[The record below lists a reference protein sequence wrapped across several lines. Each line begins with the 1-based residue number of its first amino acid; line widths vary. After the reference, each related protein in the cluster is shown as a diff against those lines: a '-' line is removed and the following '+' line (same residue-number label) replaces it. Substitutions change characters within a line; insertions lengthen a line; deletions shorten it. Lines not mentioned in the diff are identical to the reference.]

1 MKRSLAAATLA
12 GALMLAPMATA
23 NAQPAAPAPA
33 AAEQATPV
41 SGCAT
46 IPPSAPNKCSW
57 FHQLGELLTTGSSAL
72 GSGSKAK

>member
-23 NAQPAAPAPA
+23 AATAEAEPAA
-33 AAEQATPV
+33 PV

-46 IPPSAPNKCSW
+46 IPPGGCSW
-57 FHQLGELLTTGSSAL
+57 FHELGNLLSAGSSAL
-72 GSGSKAK
+72 SSGSKAKS